1 MILAQ
6 IGVKFLLTHGPTH
19 STLLSNPFHSL
30 DTTGALSMLSP
41 SAYSLT
47 FDSSAPITSAGR
59 VTSPASDVWASLPS
73 PSPEGDLRLAGL
85 RLTHGQE
92 HAGVDAAA
100 RDFPCR

>member
-6 IGVKFLLTHGPTH
+6 IGVKFLLTLGLTRG
-19 STLLSNPFHSL
+19 TLFSNPFHSL
-30 DTTGALSMLSP
+30 DTAGALLMLSP

-47 FDSSAPITSAGR
+47 FDSSATVPSADR

-73 PSPEGDLRLAGL
+73 PLAGL
-85 RLTHGQE
+85 RMMRGQE
-92 HAGVDAAA
+92 HIGVDAAA